1 MSRAAEV
8 AASIPLANRFIIG
21 LCVAVFLLQ
30 TILNLDLQDFTL
42 CPRNVIYDHEYY
54 RIFTSCVFH
63 GGLIHIGFNMM
74 STAAIGSLL
83 EKRFG
88 TLRHIFSVFLGMFLT
103 SSTYILVACL
113 LSWVCRYD
121 KLMYQH
127 SVGFSGVLFQ
137 LSVLE
142 ANLSPNSTRSVFGML
157 QVPAYLYPWA
167 LLVAL
172 QIFMP
177 QISFVG
183 HLSGIFVGTLQ
194 LYGVLDALILPSDEY
209 LRAMDEWPSLQR
221 IAAREGYV
229 RTPADGSSST
239 SHVRDPS
246 ALLSGIRRSLG
257 MVIKL
262 VKDLLETIRV
272 VVFGR
277 GRDGNENIRFGLSGG
292 HGSDEEDTSRDAL
305 IDNSDIAD
313 GDDDDWA
320 GLPSVSPPS
329 SEVESRIV

>member
-21 LCVAVFLLQ
+21 LCVGVFILQ

-42 CPRNVIYDHEYY
+42 CPRNVLYQHEFY

-63 GGLIHIGFNMM
+63 GGLLHIGFNMM

-88 TLRHIFSVFLGMFLT
+88 TLRHLFTVFVGMFLT

-113 LSWVCRYD
+113 LSWICRWD
-121 KLMYQH
+121 NLMYQH
-127 SVGFSGVLFQ
+127 SLGFSGVLFQ

-142 ANLSPNSTRSVFGML
+142 ANLSPNSTRSVFGMA

-209 LRAMDEWPSLQR
+209 LRTMDDWPSLQR
-221 IAAREGYV
+221 IASREGYV
-229 RTPADGSSST
+229 RTPAEGSSSI

-246 ALLSGIRRSLG
+246 SLVSAIRRGIGIML
-257 MVIKL
+257 KL

-272 VVFGR
+272 IIFGR
-277 GRDGNENIRFGLSGG
+277 GRGNENIGFG
-292 HGSDEEDTSRDAL
+292 HRTDNENTVTDAL
-305 IDNSDIAD
+305 IDNEVNAG

-320 GLPSVSPPS
+320 GLPSISSPPA
-329 SEVESRIV
+329 EVESRIV

>member
-137 LSVLE
+137 LWPISVL
-142 ANLSPNSTRSVFGML
+142 T
-157 QVPAYLYPWA
+157 
-167 LLVAL
+167 
-172 QIFMP
+172 P
-177 QISFVG
+177 QD
-183 HLSGIFVGTLQ
+183 Q
-194 LYGVLDALILPSDEY
+194 
-209 LRAMDEWPSLQR
+209 SLECYKCR
-221 IAAREGYV
+221 H
-229 RTPADGSSST
+229 T
-239 SHVRDPS
+239 S
-246 ALLSGIRRSLG
+246 IR
-257 MVIKL
+257 
-262 VKDLLETIRV
+262 
-272 VVFGR
+272 
-277 GRDGNENIRFGLSGG
+277 GLSWW
-292 HGSDEEDTSRDAL
+292 HCKYSCHKYPLWVIFREYS
-305 IDNSDIAD
+305 
-313 GDDDDWA
+313 W
-320 GLPSVSPPS
+320 VHCS
-329 SEVESRIV
+329 SMVYWML

>member
-21 LCVAVFLLQ
+21 LCVGVYVLQ
-30 TILNLDLQDFTL
+30 TVLNLDLQDFTL
-42 CPRNVIYDHEYY
+42 CPRNVLYQHEFY

-63 GGLIHIGFNMM
+63 GGLLHIGFNMM

-88 TLRHIFSVFLGMFLT
+88 TLRHMFTTVVGMFLT
-103 SSTYILVACL
+103 SVMYILVACL
-113 LSWVCRYD
+113 LSWICRYD
-121 KLMYQH
+121 RLMYQH

-142 ANLSPNSTRSVFGML
+142 ANLSPNSSRSVFGMV

-167 LLVAL
+167 LLVVL

-209 LRAMDEWPSLQR
+209 LRAMDDWPSLQR
-221 IAAREGYV
+221 MASREDYV
-229 RTPADGSSST
+229 RTPTEGSSSI

-246 ALLSGIRRSLG
+246 ALVSGIRRGVG
-257 MVIKL
+257 MLLKL

-272 VVFGR
+272 IIFGR
-277 GRDGNENIRFGLSGG
+277 GRGNENIRFS
-292 HGSDEEDTSRDAL
+292 HRTDQEDTSTNAL
-305 IDNSDIAD
+305 IEVVDED
-313 GDDDDWA
+313 GDDWA
-320 GLPSVSPPS
+320 GLPSASLPS
-329 SEVESRIV
+329 VEVESRVV